1 MWTSPWRIKVGT
13 QNQLCLLPEPAL
25 PPYSRAYEWGNLRTY
40 DILEQSESRCCEK
53 DGRFDWDKKDPLRFC
68 EERELGVITRVQ
80 YYSITARTAFAY
92 YSSVRKPTL
101 WSLKLLK
108 SQTIT
113 TAISSISAT
122 AYTRRTPAQ
131 IDERNT
137 KVVLGLFAW
146 ESISC
151 YLVRPETKLTID

>member
-1 MWTSPWRIKVGT
+1 MRIDV
-13 QNQLCLLPEPAL
+13 A
-25 PPYSRAYEWGNLRTY
+25 WV
-40 DILEQSESRCCEK
+40 
-53 DGRFDWDKKDPLRFC
+53 
-68 EERELGVITRVQ
+68 VITR
-80 YYSITARTAFAY
+80 
-92 YSSVRKPTL
+92 
-101 WSLKLLK
+101 LLLLIIVVYV
-108 SQTIT
+108 SQPSAPVSNHT